1 MVMQLNIAGLPYGA
15 YGTSGSS
22 SRPASP
28 ASGGSSPLE
37 NSENPVIVPMP
48 AISLTEA
55 IERMFNL
62 VQEVEPGL
70 IVASRNEL
78 SVLHQL
84 CQKAITNDIPI
95 PLEFSEN
102 RAVRDVPAP
111 ASTVK
116 ILELENDYCT
126 ATCSITPGDG
136 RRVEF
141 NRHEQDMEVDSTTEG
156 TTLAASVQQPS
167 GEQPS
172 GEQPSGEQPSGE
184 QPSGEQPSGEQP
196 SGEQLA
202 APVEVRAVPSVSSE
216 ARAASSEPIEVCAVE
231 APTMSSAF
239 TTVME
244 TALESLMTAVVAL
257 TTKHDSVLKSLAA
270 ESTKD
275 ASGTAES
282 DDESGLT
289 AENVEFV
296 TSIASEPSNTL
307 LPAILQTNAVH
318 TNEPARDI
326 VFLPVSHIAKSARG
340 DLRFVRMDVPRPSTK
355 FTSINSRVFDG
366 PGPSSAHHYAPI
378 AEMDEPD
385 NSADPPVV
393 EDRRDL
399 DPQPGPSGA
408 VSHEQ
413 LDDSPE
419 MSMLRD
425 LQFRYWQEDVSPCP
439 ATPEEMIRI
448 QRDLERC
455 GKNLS
460 ASITRSTARI
470 IQFPSIRALN
480 ANEVIL
486 HFHSHQN

>member
-1 MVMQLNIAGLPYGA
+1 MVMQLNIAGRPYGA
-15 YGTSGSS
+15 NGTSGSS

-28 ASGGSSPLE
+28 ASEGFSPLE
-37 NSENPVIVPMP
+37 NPETPVIVPMP
-48 AISLTEA
+48 SISLTEA

-62 VQEVEPGL
+62 VQEVEPEL

-84 CQKAITNDIPI
+84 CHKAIAQEIPI
-95 PLEFSEN
+95 PLDFPVN
-102 RAVRDVPAP
+102 RIVRDVPAP

-141 NRHEQDMEVDSTTEG
+141 NRHEQEMEVDSTTE
-156 TTLAASVQQPS
+156 TQAANVQQPS
-167 GEQPS
+167 GEQ
-172 GEQPSGEQPSGE
+172 
-184 QPSGEQPSGEQP
+184 
-196 SGEQLA
+196 LD
-202 APVEVRAVPSVSSE
+202 APVRAVSEARAASPE
-216 ARAASSEPIEVCAVE
+216 ARAASSEACAASTEVRAASPEACATSSEAAPIEVRAVPVE
-231 APTMSSAF
+231 APSMSTAF

-257 TTKHDSVLKSLAA
+257 TTKHDLKSLNSPA
-270 ESTKD
+270 ESTKAAHD
-275 ASGTAES
+275 IPATES
-282 DDESGLT
+282 DNESGLS

-296 TSIASEPSNTL
+296 TSIAAAPSNRL
-307 LPAILQTNAVH
+307 PPAIVH
-318 TNEPARDI
+318 TNAPPALHTNAPARDI

-340 DLRFVRMDVPRPSTK
+340 DLRFVRMTEPRPSTK
-355 FTSINSRVFDG
+355 ITSINSRVFDG

-378 AEMDEPD
+378 AEMDESD
-385 NSADPPVV
+385 NSTDPPVV

-399 DPQPGPSGA
+399 DPPPGPSGA
-408 VSHEQ
+408 VSHEP

-419 MSMLRD
+419 MAMLRD
-425 LQFRYWQEDVSPCP
+425 LQFKYWQEDVSPCP

-448 QRDLERC
+448 QRDLERS
-455 GKNLS
+455 GKNLT

-480 ANEVIL
+480 ANEVTFIY
-486 HFHSHQN
+486 FHSHQN